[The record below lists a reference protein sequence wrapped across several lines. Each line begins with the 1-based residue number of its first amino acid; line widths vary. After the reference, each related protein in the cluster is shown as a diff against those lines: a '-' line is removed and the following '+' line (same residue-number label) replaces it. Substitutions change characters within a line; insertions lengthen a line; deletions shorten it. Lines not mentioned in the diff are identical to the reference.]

1 MNKITR
7 FYSDIYVVWRN
18 VPIYIQRLITQGVG
32 MRFFLPL
39 IILAAVCAR
48 VQAQTKVDPLRFG
61 TAVENREIVGESDSF
76 AAGTERVYC
85 WVRVTGGKGQT
96 LTAKWTLGEQV
107 MAEVAL
113 DIQFDPMRT
122 YCSKAIA
129 GSKGVWKV
137 EIIDTAGE
145 VLQSGTFTIN

>member
-1 MNKITR
+1 MRI
-7 FYSDIYVVWRN
+7 
-18 VPIYIQRLITQGVG
+18 LI
-32 MRFFLPL
+32 PL
-39 IILAAVCAR
+39 MLLTAFWSRAS
-48 VQAQTKVDPLRFG
+48 AQTKVDPLRFG
-61 TAVENREIVGESDSF
+61 TAVENREIIGESDSF

-85 WVRVTGGKGQT
+85 WVRVSGGRGEV
-96 LTAKWTLGEQV
+96 LTAKWTLSEQV

-129 GSKGVWKV
+129 GNKGLWKV
-137 EIIDTAGE
+137 EILDSTGQ